1 MLGLAF
7 LLLVFLLNGRA
18 LWLVLLDVIGLGSR
32 FKSLAQRE
40 ISVDNHIAISLL
52 VLLPW
57 PENNH
62 LTRNLRVRVRSQEI
76 FGGEFVNKDFLHHCH
91 VAFYRNI
98 VLEHVTCLVQRHA
111 LVAASVKV

>member
-1 MLGLAF
+1 M
-7 LLLVFLLNGRA
+7 
-18 LWLVLLDVIGLGSR
+18 LLDEIGLGSC

-40 ISVDNHIAISLL
+40 VSVDNHIAISLL
-52 VLLPW
+52 VLLSG

-62 LTRNLRVRVRSQEI
+62 LTRNLRVWVRSQEV
-76 FGGEFVNKDFLHHCH
+76 FGGEFVDKDFLHHCH

-98 VLEHVTCLVQRHA
+98 VLEQVTCLVQRHA